1 MISATPELEDALLA
15 RTPPPKDKKAV
26 DAAGVTIARLWDAPS
41 YGPEEAAEFDRSW
54 ELMNR
59 WRAAHNFPLNT
70 FQTTLREKAKRVHAN
85 AIVAQ
90 RIKRTVSI
98 VDKLQRYPSISLSK
112 MQDIGGCRAIVG
124 GVDNVFKLRDL
135 YLKSQLRHRLIRE
148 KNYIV
153 NPKDSGYRGIHLVYC
168 YISDRSKVYNGLQ
181 VEMQLRSGLQHA
193 WATAVETAGTFIAHS
208 LKSSKGPDEWL
219 EFFALVSSAFA
230 IMERQP
236 TVPYTPTTK
245 SELRA
250 QISERAERLQVDAN
264 LRNFTAATNFA
275 VSPAKKGSHYFLLE
289 LRPDRKVVMVTDFP
303 INKLPEANAAYAKM
317 EQRIAGEKVPGVQ
330 AVLVSVDRIES
341 LKKAY
346 PNFYLD
352 TTAFLEYLKQVLAW
366 T

>member
-1 MISATPELEDALLA
+1 MISASLELEEYLA
-15 RTPPPKDKKAV
+15 RTKPPKDKKAV
-26 DAAGVTIARLWDAPS
+26 DAAGVNIARLWDSDFANAKDAV
-41 YGPEEAAEFDRSW
+41 EFAEAW
-54 ELMNR
+54 ELMNL
-59 WRAAHNFPLNT
+59 WRSAHNFPLNT
-70 FQTTLREKAKRVHAN
+70 FQGTLREKAKRVHAN

-90 RIKRTVSI
+90 RIKRAVSI
-98 VDKLQRYPSISLSK
+98 VDKLRRYPSISLSK

-124 GVDNVFKLRDL
+124 NVENVFKLRDA

-148 KNYIV
+148 KNYID
-153 NPKDSGYRGIHLVYC
+153 NPKASGYRGIHLVYC

-193 WATAVETAGTFIAHS
+193 WATAVETAGTFIEHS
-208 LKSSKGPDEWL
+208 LKSSKGPGEWL

-230 IMERQP
+230 LMENRP
-236 TVPYTPTTK
+236 TVPFTPTTK
-245 SELRA
+245 AELRA
-250 QISERAERLQVDAN
+250 QIHERAERLQVDAN
-264 LRNFTAATNFA
+264 LRNFGAAANFA

-289 LRPDRKVVMVTDFP
+289 LRPDRKVVLVTDFP
-303 INKLPEANAAYAKM
+303 INKLPEANIAYAAM
-317 EQRIAGEKVPGVQ
+317 EKRIAGEKVPGVQ

-341 LKKAY
+341 LRKAY